1 MRQRKSKP
9 DTAAVR
15 KGKPSG
21 NVHVGAAMQLAK
33 CVELNAPTE
42 TMPAIEAMQTRT
54 EANSKELSI
63 RAEDATT
70 AGKAEVVN
78 SFFSEASGVSNGE
91 LAHRIVEQ
99 VRILQECWPFEADR
113 VEGLVAATEMIRGL
127 KPENSIE
134 AMLAV
139 QMIGVHEAATRFLK
153 EATVKGQYL
162 DGADSSV
169 MRATRLMRLF
179 TEQLQ
184 AMAKLKGKGSQQKVT
199 VEHVHVHTGGQA
211 IVGEIRAEKSDER

>member
-78 SFFSEASGVSNGE
+78 SF
-91 LAHRIVEQ
+91 LAK
-99 VRILQECWPFEADR
+99 R
-113 VEGLVAATEMIRGL
+113 VGLATANWHTESLSRFGSCKSVGRLKQIALRGL
-127 KPENSIE
+127 S
-134 AMLAV
+134 
-139 QMIGVHEAATRFLK
+139 
-153 EATVKGQYL
+153 
-162 DGADSSV
+162 
-169 MRATRLMRLF
+169 
-179 TEQLQ
+179 QLP
-184 AMAKLKGKGSQQKVT
+184 K
-199 VEHVHVHTGGQA
+199 
-211 IVGEIRAEKSDER
+211 